1 MALKLLQSGF
11 DPISIDG
18 YDADYLTIKGG
29 EVGRL
34 TSVTYAWPQTSTSD
48 KASADCYQGYSNL
61 GTTRKVITHTF
72 PAISNGSYR
81 PLYLL
86 DEGTN
91 GYGLMF
97 GSVVGGVIG
106 QTVPNPSDYSTFGLN
121 LGPHTAYGSGKVTCW
136 DKPGLYAATL
146 DAVATSVTA
155 AGSNAS
161 PGDALYVN
169 TSGQLTLTKTEAHDN
184 GTGTP
189 TVVGRFHEFATD
201 GSLVT
206 TKKSNAV
213 EVATLPSAI
222 VPTRLVFQFGVE

>member
-11 DPISIDG
+11 DPISLDG

-34 TSVTYAWPQTSTSD
+34 TSVAYVWPQTASSD
-48 KASADCYQGYSNL
+48 KASADCYQGFANK
-61 GTTRKVITHTF
+61 GTTRSVVTHTF
-72 PAISNGSYR
+72 PEISKGAYR

-91 GYGLMF
+91 GYGLVF

-106 QTVPNPSDYSTFGLN
+106 QVVPNPSDYSTFGLN
-121 LGPHTAYGSGKVTCW
+121 LGLHTAYGSGKVTCW
-136 DKPGLYAATL
+136 DKPGLYATTL
-146 DAVATSVTA
+146 DAVAHSVTA
-155 AGSNAS
+155 TGSQAS

-169 TSGQLTLTKTEAHDN
+169 TSGQLTLTPEEAHDF
-184 GTGTP
+184 GTTTP
-189 TVVGRFHEFATD
+189 TIVGRFMEFSTD

-206 TKKSNAV
+206 TKRSNAV
-213 EVATLPSAI
+213 EVGTSPASLVA
-222 VPTRLVFQFGVE
+222 TRLVFQFQVE